1 MTHGAFNVPAPHNEP
16 VRGYAPGSPEKKT
29 LKAELKRMAAEELD
43 IPLVI
48 GGEEI
53 RTGDTEPLVMPHDR
67 HKRLGDPVR
76 PVRRPVGHD
85 GRGAAHLVAA
95 PRPFRC

>member
-1 MTHGAFNVPAPHNEP
+1 
-16 VRGYAPGSPEKKT
+16 
-29 LKAELKRMAAEELD
+29 MAADMSGLW
-43 IPLVI
+43 
-48 GGEEI
+48 
-53 RTGDTEPLVMPHDR
+53 RTLRYAHRNTAMPATGTGTAAPPRAFYR